1 VTFLSGLGRRLARR
15 TAERLM
21 PARVLVF
28 RGPRRGRRVALT
40 FDDGPDPLTRE
51 YLDVLDHHGARATF
65 FVLGRT
71 VETRHD
77 DLRDMVRRGHEVA
90 GHGFT
95 HKRFTRMSGLELRD
109 ELARTAALLPAG
121 SGRALV
127 RPPHGAATARS
138 LVHCA
143 RAGYRTVLWSCDSG
157 DGRARTAAEVVAR
170 LAPGRLRPGDI
181 VLLHEGQ
188 SWTLEALPTVLGRL
202 RDAGYAFA
210 TVSELL

>member
-1 VTFLSGLGRRLARR
+1 
-15 TAERLM
+15 M

-28 RGPRRGRRVALT
+28 HGARRGRRVALT
-40 FDDGPDPLTRE
+40 FDDGLDPLTRE
-51 YLDVLDHHGARATF
+51 YLEVLERHGARATF

-71 VETRHD
+71 IEVRRD

-95 HKRFTRMSGLELRD
+95 HRRFTLMSGPELRD
-109 ELARTAALLPAG
+109 ELARTAALLPEG
-121 SGRALV
+121 SGRTLV

-138 LVHCA
+138 LVNCA

-157 DGRARTAAEVVAR
+157 DGRARTAAEVIAW
-170 LAPGRLRPGDI
+170 LAPERLRPGDI

-188 SWTLEALPTVLGRL
+188 PWTLEALPVVLRRL
-202 RDAGYAFA
+202 RDAGYTFA